1 MKILTI
7 SFMNLNSL
15 KGIHTIR
22 LNEAPFTESSLF
34 AITGPTGAGKT
45 TILDAMT
52 AALYGRVHRHDKD
65 LKEMMSR
72 YTAECYAEVEFEV
85 KEIAYRAKWSMKRS
99 RGKNDGAF
107 QGEKMELS
115 VLSTGEFLGG
125 HTTTGVKQAI
135 KDLCDLD
142 YDQFLRSV
150 ILSQGDFASFLLA
163 KDNERSELLEK
174 ITDTA
179 IYAEISR
186 FVYFRQKEEKEKL
199 EHLQFKMGES
209 KLLSDEDR
217 QAHEFRLEE
226 LNGGM
231 IKVKSEQ
238 DKLTKSLLWL
248 TGIETG
254 KQKEVE
260 VQDRVTGLELS
271 FTANEAEFE
280 LLQAHQQ
287 AMKFKPELVEIK
299 SIRAQAADNNISL
312 GGLHL
317 QLPVQEKASRA
328 AADQQVRASAEVSQR
343 RTEAT
348 EAEPLLVKVGEL
360 DTRIINQQ
368 NIAFKAAETLAD
380 SRRKLAELA
389 GEQQAIEQVGA
400 RQKLDQETLETWLA
414 ANAAAKGLETS
425 LVAFER
431 SQRDLAR
438 ANQQIL
444 QAKQELKNF
453 EDAASTHLLEKN
465 KNEQNIN
472 SLESTVNQYTGEIAK
487 LNSEL
492 VKTLDDRTIDQ
503 LETSANE
510 LPAVISRLNVL
521 IQLATSHQQQ
531 SIENREVSAQ
541 LKELSEAFLAQKKL
555 LAERSLEKSKAEGQL
570 IDLRQ
575 LVELEQRIKNYEE
588 DRKELVPE
596 EPCPLCGSLHHP
608 YSESGVSDK
617 IAFSVQKRNDQ
628 EVLVN
633 SLTTKYNQLAIA
645 VNSLHLNIQAK
656 EENLLKYGK
665 SLSALLEEFDEEK
678 ADIPEPA
685 AIERL
690 TELLATRQRWQQ
702 QLEKLQV
709 QLTDSRKI
717 NGQIINLK
725 DRLEKTQQLLL
736 IEKGKAGTFDEKI
749 RSANEHVERL
759 QTTIEN
765 LNGQRL
771 ELIKALT
778 DLLEIFDLK
787 FKEDQLAGLYNQL
800 KTILLH
806 YQQNGF
812 ALQQLQIDKAK
823 TQTDLVNI
831 GKAIKDHSIDHLKNE
846 SLLKEEEQNLL
857 ELKTARA
864 DLFGEKVPVK
874 ERQRFAAE
882 LQFARE
888 RLTQVDQL
896 AKNSDAQLLITNT
909 TISQLTK
916 AVLKQEEQLSS
927 LSTQLLLKLAPF
939 GISSLEALEQR
950 FLDDQSE
957 KRIGALKKQ
966 LDLQIGALRQQ
977 LISIQGD
984 LKTELEKQLTAE
996 PATELVI
1003 QLEAFE
1009 NSLNSLNQEI
1019 GMLLQLLNVD
1029 KKIQEE
1035 FAGLVKQEALQK
1047 SELSRWSKLS
1057 ALIGSDNG
1065 RKFSRFA
1072 QGLTLS
1078 RLTDL
1083 ANIHLSKLNERYQI
1097 QKSTTNDLELLIV
1110 DSYQADAVRPMATL
1124 SGGESFL
1131 VSLALAL
1138 GLSDL
1143 ASRKVQINSLFIDE
1157 GFGTLDA
1164 ETLDTAIS
1172 ALENLQSKGKTVGI
1186 ISHVEALKERIGTQI
1201 QVMKQAGGWSKI
1213 STKSYRDKV
1222 LEL

>member
-7 SFMNLNSL
+7 SFLNLNSL

-22 LNEAPFTESSLF
+22 LNEIPFTESSLF

-199 EHLQFKMGES
+199 EHLQLRMGEF

-226 LNGGM
+226 LNGNLT
-231 IKVKSEQ
+231 KVKSEQ
-238 DKLTKSLLWL
+238 DRFNKLLLWL
-248 TGIETG
+248 TEIE
-254 KQKEVE
+254 KARQKESE
-260 VQDRVTGLELS
+260 IQDRINGLELS
-271 FTANEAEFE
+271 FRANEVEFN

-287 AMKFKPELVEIK
+287 AIKFKPELVEIK
-299 SIRAQAADNNISL
+299 SIRAQADDSNIGL
-312 GGLHL
+312 GNLHL
-317 QLPVQEKASRA
+317 QLPVHKEASLA
-328 AADQQVRASAEVSQR
+328 AADQQVSVSAEVIQCGK
-343 RTEAT
+343 EAT

-368 NIAFKAAETLAD
+368 DIALKAATILTD
-380 SRRKLAELA
+380 NRRKMAELD
-389 GEQQAIEQVGA
+389 GEKQGIEKVVA
-400 RQKLDQETLETWLA
+400 RQKLDQETIETWLA
-414 ANAAAKGLETS
+414 ANAAAQGLQTS

-431 SQRDLAR
+431 SRHDLAET
-438 ANQQIL
+438 NQQIV

-453 EDAASTHLLEKN
+453 EHAATAQLLEKN

-472 SLESTVNQYTGEIAK
+472 SFESTVSQYTGEIARLK
-487 LNSEL
+487 SEL
-492 VKTLDDRTIDQ
+492 VETLDDKTIDQ

-510 LPAVISRLNVL
+510 VPAVINRLNVL

-531 SIENREVSAQ
+531 SNEQLEVSAQ
-541 LKELSEAFLAQKKL
+541 LKEQSEAFVTQQTL
-555 LAERSLEKSKAEGQL
+555 LAERSAQKSKAERQL

-575 LVELEQRIKNYEE
+575 LVELEQRIKNYED

-596 EPCPLCGSLHHP
+596 EPCPLCGSIHHP
-608 YSESGVSDK
+608 FSEGGVSDK
-617 IAFSVQKRNDQ
+617 LAFSVQKRNDQ
-628 EVLVN
+628 EALVN
-633 SLTTKYNQLAIA
+633 SLTTEFNQLAIA
-645 VNSLHLNIQAK
+645 VNSLHLNVQAR
-656 EENLLKYGK
+656 EENLLKYVK
-665 SLSALLEEFDEEK
+665 SLSALSEKFDEEK
-678 ADIPEPA
+678 ADLPEPA
-685 AIERL
+685 TIEKL
-690 TELLATRQRWQQ
+690 TELLANRQRWQQ
-702 QLEKLQV
+702 QLAKLRV

-717 NGQIINLK
+717 NGQIVNLK
-725 DRLEKTQQLLL
+725 DRLENIQQLLL

-759 QTTIEN
+759 QSSIEN
-765 LNGQRL
+765 LNGRRL

-778 DLLEIFDLK
+778 DLLGTFELQFT
-787 FKEDQLAGLYNQL
+787 EDQLTELHDQL
-800 KTILLH
+800 KTLSLH
-806 YQQNGF
+806 YQQNNL
-812 ALQQLQIDKAK
+812 ALQQLQIDKTKA
-823 TQTDLVNI
+823 QTDLANI
-831 GKAIKDHSIDHLKNE
+831 HKAIKNHSANQLNNE
-846 SLLKEEEQNLL
+846 STLRHEEQNLL
-857 ELKTARA
+857 ELKTVRTG
-864 DLFGEKVPVK
+864 LFGDKDPVK
-874 ERQRFAAE
+874 ERQRFAAK
-882 LQFARE
+882 LQSARE
-888 RLTQVDQL
+888 RLTQVDEL
-896 AKNSDAQLLITNT
+896 VKNSSERLLITNT
-909 TISQLTK
+909 TITQLTN
-916 AVLKQEEQLSS
+916 AVLKQEEQLAT

-939 GISSLEALEQR
+939 GISSLQALEDR
-950 FLDDQSE
+950 FLDDQNE
-957 KRIGALKKQ
+957 KRISDLKQQ
-966 LDLQIGALRQQ
+966 LDLQIGALKQQ
-977 LISIQGD
+977 IIILQSE
-984 LKTELEKQLTAE
+984 LKTEQEKQLTAE
-996 PATELVI
+996 PATELVM
-1003 QLEAFE
+1003 QLELLE
-1009 NSLNSLNQEI
+1009 SSLNSINQEI
-1019 GMLLQLLNVD
+1019 GMLLQLLNTD

-1047 SELSRWSKLS
+1047 TELSRWSKLS
-1057 ALIGSDNG
+1057 SLIGSDNG

-1110 DSYQADAVRPMATL
+1110 DSYQADAVRPMSTL

-1164 ETLDTAIS
+1164 DTLEQAIS
-1172 ALENLQSKGKTVGI
+1172 ALENLQTKGKTVGI

-1201 QVMKQAGGWSKI
+1201 QVTKQAGGWSKI
-1213 STKSYRDKV
+1213 STKSYQDKI
-1222 LEL
+1222 LQL